1 MKKIIIVISI
11 LILLI
16 TGINIM
22 KNTRGDEK
30 MNTINIEKLNRI
42 NKEEI
47 INPDRYIRS
56 TKMTEEV
63 LEKALADALVKL
75 DELWEDVHGNFPG
88 DASVNNIY
96 PEVTN
101 EAGWHQGFFTGMLWL
116 AYEATG
122 DVKYKERALSQIQS
136 YEDRIVNQI
145 GVNHHDMGFLYMPSC
160 VAAYKLDGN
169 EQGKNAA
176 LKAADHLLTRY
187 IEKGQFIQAWGDV
200 GKSLR
205 LIIDCMN
212 NIPLLFW
219 ASEETDDKSYY
230 NKAYNH
236 AITTINHIVR
246 DDASTHHTFFFHP
259 DGTPDKGVT
268 HQGASDD
275 SCWARGQAWIIS
287 GLPQSYKYTKE
298 EKLLELFEKV
308 ANYYINRL
316 PEDFVPYWD
325 MIFGDG
331 SGEERDSSSAAIAA
345 CGFLEMIPNIKDEE
359 LRKVYEGVVDKMM
372 YSLCTNYTTKGTDS
386 NGLLLHAVYSK
397 KGGFGVDECN
407 LWGCYY
413 YMEAL
418 VRMLKGTKA
427 YW

>member
-1 MKKIIIVISI
+1 
-11 LILLI
+11 
-16 TGINIM
+16 
-22 KNTRGDEK
+22 
-30 MNTINIEKLNRI
+30 MNTINTEKISKI

-47 INPDRYIRS
+47 KNRQRFTNGI
-56 TKMTEEV
+56 KMTKEV
-63 LEKALADALVKL
+63 LQSALSDALAKIDK
-75 DELWEDVHGNFPG
+75 LWEDVHGNFPE
-88 DASVNNIY
+88 DASVGNIY
-96 PEVTN
+96 PEVKN
-101 EAGWHQGFFTGMLWL
+101 ESGWHQGFFTGLLWL
-116 AYEATG
+116 AFEAT
-122 DVKYKERALSQIQS
+122 DDEKYKKWALSHLQS
-136 YEDRIVNQI
+136 YEDRIDNQL
-145 GVNHHDMGFLYMPSC
+145 GVNHHDMGFLYIPSC
-160 VAAYKLDGN
+160 VAAYKLEKN
-169 EQGKNAA
+169 EQGRRAA

-187 IEKGQFIQAWGDV
+187 IDNGKFIQAWGNV
-200 GKSLR
+200 GESLR

-219 ASEETDDKSYY
+219 AAEETGDKSYY
-230 NKAYNH
+230 EKAHNH

-268 HQGASDD
+268 HQGATND

-298 EKLLELFEKV
+298 PAMAELFEKV

-331 SGEERDSSSAAIAA
+331 SGEERDSSSAAIAV
-345 CGFLEMIPNIKDEE
+345 CGFLEMLPHISDENLKE
-359 LRKVYEGVVDKMM
+359 VYEGVADKMM
-372 YSLCTNYTTKGTDS
+372 YSLYTNYSSKDTPES
-386 NGLLLHAVYSK
+386 NGLLLHAVYHK
-397 KGGFGVDECN
+397 KGGIGVDECN

-418 VRMLKGTKA
+418 VRMLKATKA